1 MKGSTT
7 RTFTLARIVSLLLI
21 AVVAVGLA
29 YLRFGTGDEPVSVPP
44 GAEAGQITLEPCAY
58 ATERGRYAADCGT
71 LVVPENRANPGS
83 RLIALPVTRIR
94 ALADHP
100 REPIFRL
107 QGGPGISNM
116 QFSLASR
123 FADDHDVV
131 LVGYR
136 GVEGS
141 VRLDC
146 PEVSSALKR
155 SGDILG
161 EKSAHAFTEAMRSC
175 ATRLTDE
182 GVDLAGYTLPQR
194 VDDLEAARR
203 ALGYGR
209 VDLVSESVGTRTAMI
224 YAWRYPSSIHRSV
237 MIAANPPG
245 GFLWEAKTTNEQIG
259 RYADLCAKDD
269 GCSERTH
276 DLAASMRRTAADIP
290 DRWFFLPIRQGNVRV
305 ASYYGLM
312 ETTEENAPL
321 TAPMTLSSWLAA
333 AEGDASGFW
342 FLSLLADLAF
352 PEAFVWGEYAATAM
366 ADARAARSY
375 FSGGA
380 EPGSNLGRAAT
391 SFGWGG
397 GRLADV
403 WPTAPDADRY
413 SRVRTSR
420 VETLLIGGAL
430 DFAVPPQLATRKVLP
445 YLPNGHQVVLPG
457 FGHSLDFWTYQQTA
471 GTRLITAFLDR
482 GVVDDSRYQRQ
493 AVDFT
498 PEVTQ
503 PALAKGFA
511 GTMVGLA
518 ILTVL
523 SLLVMALRVRARG
536 RFGRKSGAFL
546 RSVYPMF
553 LGLGG
558 WFLAIL
564 VVTTTTPGVALDDR
578 RLAVLSIG
586 LPIGLGVYLA
596 WVDRNRPARA
606 RVPGLAGAI
615 AGAFAGAWLGFHA
628 TIGLAAVLTTI
639 IAATA
644 GANLVLIVLGMTRER
659 PVAVPVAEPRAR
671 DIRAIEL

>member
-1 MKGSTT
+1 LNASTP
-7 RTFTLARIVSLLLI
+7 RSFTFARAVALLLI
-21 AVVAVGLA
+21 AVLAVGLA
-29 YLRFGTGDEPVSVPP
+29 YLRFGTGDDPVSVPS
-44 GAEAGQITLEPCAY
+44 GAKAGELALEPCAY
-58 ATERGRYAADCGT
+58 ATESGSYAADCGT
-71 LVVPENRANPGS
+71 LVVPENRADPGS

-94 ALADHP
+94 ALSDRP

-116 QFSLASR
+116 RFSEASR

-161 EKSAHAFTEAMRSC
+161 EKSARAFSEAMGSC
-175 ATRLTDE
+175 ATRLSDE

-224 YAWRYPSSIHRSV
+224 YAWRYPKSIHRSV

-245 GFLWEAKTTNEQIG
+245 GFLWDKKTTDEQIG
-259 RYADLCAKDD
+259 RYANVCAKDD
-269 GCSERTH
+269 GCSERTD

-305 ASYYGLM
+305 ASFYGLM

-333 AEGDASGFW
+333 SEGDASGFW

-366 ADARAARSY
+366 ADAGAARSY
-375 FSGGA
+375 FAGGA
-380 EPGSNLGRAAT
+380 APGSNLGGAAT
-391 SFGWGG
+391 AFGWGG
-397 GRLADV
+397 GRLVDT
-403 WPTAPDADRY
+403 WPAAPDAGRY
-413 SRVRTSR
+413 SHVRTSR

-430 DFAVPPQLATRKVLP
+430 DFAVPPQLATRKLLP
-445 YLPNGHQVVLPG
+445 HLPNGHQVVLPG

-471 GTRLITAFLDR
+471 GTRLITAFLER
-482 GVVDDSRYQRQ
+482 GIVDDSRYERQ
-493 AVDFT
+493 AVDFS

-511 GTMVGLA
+511 GTMAGLA

-523 SLLVMALRVRARG
+523 SLLVMALRVRMRG
-536 RFGRKSGAFL
+536 RIGRTSGAFL
-546 RSVYPMF
+546 RSAYPIV

-564 VVTTTTPGVALDDR
+564 VVTTTAPGVALDDV

-586 LPIGLGVYLA
+586 LPIGLGIYLA
-596 WVDRNRPARA
+596 WVDRNRPAGKRA
-606 RVPGLAGAI
+606 LGLAGAI
-615 AGAFAGAWLGFHA
+615 AGAAAGGWLGFHA
-628 TIGLAAVLTTI
+628 TVGLVAVITTI
-639 IAATA
+639 VGATA
-644 GANLVLIVLGMTRER
+644 GANLVLIVLDTVRRRPIAR
-659 PVAVPVAEPRAR
+659 PVAELRAQ
-671 DIRAIEL
+671 DIHAVEV

>member
-1 MKGSTT
+1 LNASTP
-7 RTFTLARIVSLLLI
+7 RTFTFARVVALLLI

-29 YLRFGTGDEPVSVPP
+29 YLRFGTGDDPVSVRG
-44 GAEAGQITLEPCAY
+44 GAKAGDLTLEPCDY
-58 ATERGRYAADCGT
+58 ATESGSYAADCGT
-71 LVVPENRANPGS
+71 LVVPENRADPGT

-94 ALADHP
+94 ALADRP

-116 QFSLASR
+116 QFSEASR
-123 FADDHDVV
+123 FADNHDVV

-146 PEVSSALKR
+146 SEVSSALKR

-161 EKSAHAFTEAMRSC
+161 EKSARAFSEAMGSC

-224 YAWRYPSSIHRSV
+224 YAWRYPRSIHRSV

-245 GFLWEAKTTNEQIG
+245 GFLWDAKTTDEQIG
-259 RYADLCAKDD
+259 RYANVCAKDD
-269 GCSERTH
+269 RCSERTD

-290 DRWFFLPIRQGNVRV
+290 DHWFFLPIRQGNVRV
-305 ASYYGLM
+305 ASFYGLM

-321 TAPMTLSSWLAA
+321 MAPMTLSSWLAA
-333 AEGDASGFW
+333 SEGDASGFW

-375 FSGGA
+375 FAGGP

-391 SFGWGG
+391 AFGWGG
-397 GRLADV
+397 GRLVDT
-403 WPTAPDADRY
+403 WPEAPDAGRY
-413 SRVRTSR
+413 SHVRTSQ

-430 DFAVPPQLATRKVLP
+430 DFAVPPQLATRKLLP
-445 YLPNGHQVVLPG
+445 HLPNGHQVVLPG

-471 GTRLITAFLDR
+471 GTRLITAFLDC
-482 GVVDDSRYQRQ
+482 GVVDDSRYVRQ
-493 AVDFT
+493 AVDFS

-511 GTMVGLA
+511 GTMAGLA

-523 SLLVMALRVRARG
+523 SLLVMALRVRMRG
-536 RFGRKSGAFL
+536 RIGRTSGALL
-546 RSVYPMF
+546 RSVYSVV

-564 VVTTTTPGVALDDR
+564 VATTTAPGVALDDV

-586 LPIGLGVYLA
+586 LPIGLGIYLA
-596 WVDRNRPARA
+596 WVDRNRPAGTRA
-606 RVPGLAGAI
+606 LGLAGAI
-615 AGAFAGAWLGFHA
+615 AGAAAGGWLGFHA
-628 TIGLAAVLTTI
+628 TVGLAAVITTI
-639 IAATA
+639 VGATA
-644 GANLVLIVLGMTRER
+644 GANLVLIVLDIVRGR
-659 PVAVPVAEPRAR
+659 PIARPVAEPRAR
-671 DIRAIEL
+671 DIRAVEL